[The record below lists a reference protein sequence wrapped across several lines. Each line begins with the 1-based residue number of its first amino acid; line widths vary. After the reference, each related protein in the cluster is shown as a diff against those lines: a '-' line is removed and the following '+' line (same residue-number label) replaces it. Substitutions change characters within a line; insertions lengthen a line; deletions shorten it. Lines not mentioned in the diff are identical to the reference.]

1 MVDFAAAISEQP
13 DDHLIFGESCGRD
26 EVAAYFH
33 IGATTGVPKLVTHT
47 HRSQLVAAYG
57 GATMCGYSDS
67 AIITATL
74 PLFLVAGT
82 IVGGLSAFMAGVELV
97 FPSPGGLRNPVIIQN
112 F

>member
-67 AIITATL
+67 AIMTATL

-82 IVGGLSAFMAGVELV
+82 IVGGLSAFMAGLELV
-97 FPSPGGLRNPVIIQN
+97 VLSPGGLRNPVIIQN